1 MQDKEF
7 DALFRSKLEDFEAEP
22 SANVWPE
29 IEAELSPGKRRS
41 AWVAVLSIAAC
52 LLAVTAFGWWILDS
66 KPVKNASQQM
76 AYHPVQQ
83 TKKQLDLKHDTVA
96 PAANIANMNAIAIVK
111 PQHKVVQKLIEKQA
125 SAKPAA
131 EGTPATDPSITKP
144 DEQTALAST
153 QNTRGE
159 LIPDAT
165 EHIALKINAPEV
177 IKIDPPVN
185 IKIPQTAIAM
195 VPSKQAQPKTVKHRA
210 HTLGDLINKVVAS
223 VDKRKDKF
231 IEFTDTDD
239 DDESNI
245 TGINLGI
252 LKIKKENK

>member
-29 IEAELSPGKRRS
+29 IEAELSPRKRRK
-41 AWVAVLSIAAC
+41 VLVTVLSIAAS
-52 LLAVTAFGWWILDS
+52 LLVVTAFGWWILDR
-66 KPVKNASQQM
+66 KLVKNAAQM
-76 AYHPVQQ
+76 AYHPVKPV
-83 TKKQLDLKHDTVA
+83 KKQLDLRQGPVA
-96 PAANIANMNAIAIVK
+96 PAINIASVNAVAIAK
-111 PQHKVVQKLIEKQA
+111 PQHKAVHEVAEKQS
-125 SAKPAA
+125 SAKPANESA
-131 EGTPATDPSITKP
+131 VADPSTAKADVQP
-144 DEQTALAST
+144 ALAST
-153 QNTRGE
+153 QNARGE
-159 LIPDAT
+159 LIPDAA
-165 EHIALKINAPEV
+165 ERIDLKINTPEV

-185 IKIPQTAIAM
+185 IKIPQTTIAM
-195 VPSKQAQPKTVKHRA
+195 VPIKQAQPKTVKHRG